1 MPVVIKEIR
10 IRTVVEKRIV
20 AETEISEE
28 LIRKVGNR
36 VRDRLDAEDSVRPA
50 TGGGRERRMNVSNA

>member
-28 LIRKVGNR
+28 LIRKVGHR
-36 VRDRLDAEDSVRPA
+36 IRDRLDAEDSVRPA
-50 TGGGRERRMNVSNA
+50 TRRWQRKKNER

>member
-50 TGGGRERRMNVSNA
+50 TRDRKSVV

>member
-20 AETEISEE
+20 TETEISEE
-28 LIRKVGNR
+28 LIRKVGTR

-50 TGGGRERRMNVSNA
+50 TRRWQRKKNER

>member
-10 IRTVVEKRIV
+10 ILTVVEKRIV
-20 AETEISEE
+20 TETEISEE

-50 TGGGRERRMNVSNA
+50 TRRWQRKKNER

>member
-1 MPVVIKEIR
+1 MPVVIKEIC

-50 TGGGRERRMNVSNA
+50 TRRWQRKKNER

>member
-10 IRTVVEKRIV
+10 ILTVVEKRIV

-50 TGGGRERRMNVSNA
+50 TRRWQRKKNER

>member
-20 AETEISEE
+20 TETEISEE

-36 VRDRLDAEDSVRPA
+36 IRDRLDAEDSVRPA
-50 TGGGRERRMNVSNA
+50 TRRWQRKKNER

>member
-1 MPVVIKEIR
+1 MPVVIKEIS

-36 VRDRLDAEDSVRPA
+36 IRDRLDAEDSVRPA
-50 TGGGRERRMNVSNA
+50 TRRWQRKKNER

>member
-36 VRDRLDAEDSVRPA
+36 VRDRLDAEDSDRPA
-50 TGGGRERRMNVSNA
+50 TRRWQRKKNER

>member
-50 TGGGRERRMNVSNA
+50 TRRWQRKKTER

>member
-36 VRDRLDAEDSVRPA
+36 VRDRLDAEDSVRPV
-50 TGGGRERRMNVSNA
+50 TRRWQRKKNER

>member
-20 AETEISEE
+20 TETEISEE

-50 TGGGRERRMNVSNA
+50 TRRWQRKKNER

>member
-10 IRTVVEKRIV
+10 IQTVVEKRIV

-36 VRDRLDAEDSVRPA
+36 IRDRLDAEDSVRPA
-50 TGGGRERRMNVSNA
+50 TRRWQRKKNER

>member
-10 IRTVVEKRIV
+10 IRTVVEKLIV

-50 TGGGRERRMNVSNA
+50 TRRWQRKKNER

>member
-20 AETEISEE
+20 TETEISEE

-36 VRDRLDAEDSVRPA
+36 VKDRLDAEDSVRPA
-50 TGGGRERRMNVSNA
+50 TRRWQRKKNER